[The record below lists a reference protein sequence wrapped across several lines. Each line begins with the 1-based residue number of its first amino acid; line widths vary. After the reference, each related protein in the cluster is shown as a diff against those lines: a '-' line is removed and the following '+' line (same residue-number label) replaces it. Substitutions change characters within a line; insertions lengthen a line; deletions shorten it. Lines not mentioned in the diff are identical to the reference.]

1 MFIKKTNKEK
11 KVEKPKVIKNKK
23 SGRPKGS
30 KNKEYSEDQR
40 QKNRRGDISRRA
52 LKNHRENKETILY
65 TGLFIAIISLIGL
78 LIVGSMGNKLKSDF
92 NLIKDEVSEKINA
105 TEEKINTAEEKIND
119 LTEKVDTTQQHISAI
134 IDLSLEN
141 GEKIRKVEKYV
152 THLETRVVT
161 AQKGVN
167 RLARIQLINL
177 GYEDSLSFAIANEIS
192 VNPTN
197 NKWDKLISNSKF
209 KLKKLNEDISD
220 NKVNITEVNQKV
232 SDLQKL
238 LDKKHQI
245 VLKLLKNHGT
255 KEMKKQFNK

>member
-1 MFIKKTNKEK
+1 VKKPTK
-11 KVEKPKVIKNKK
+11 KIEKPKVNKK
-23 SGRPKGS
+23 KKPGRPKGS
-30 KNKEYSEDQR
+30 KNKEYSGDRR
-40 QKNRRGDISRRA
+40 QKNRRDDINRRV
-52 LKNHRENKETILY
+52 LKNRRENKETILY
-65 TGLFIAIISLIGL
+65 AGLFIAIISLIGL
-78 LIVGSMGNKLKSDF
+78 LVVGSMGNKLKSDF
-92 NLIKDEVSEKINA
+92 NLVKDEVSEKINA
-105 TEEKINTAEEKIND
+105 TEEKVTD
-119 LTEKVDTTQQHISAI
+119 LTEKVDATQQDISAI

-141 GEKIRKVEKYV
+141 GEKIRKVEKDV

-209 KLKKLNEDISD
+209 KLQKLNEDLSD

-255 KEMKKQFNK
+255 KKMKKQFNK